1 MTTIVSPKGVQM
13 AQLIIQED
21 NTGTYIYT
29 GYADS
34 GSADGDSV
42 WAISRETIASGAV
55 LWKTGAF
62 SNTWTARASGT
73 YQ

>member
-1 MTTIVSPKGVQM
+1 MTIIVSPKGVQLG
-13 AQLIIQED
+13 QLITKTD

-29 GYADS
+29 GFADS
-34 GSADGDSV
+34 GSADSDAV
-42 WAISRETIASGAV
+42 WAITREEISTGTV
-55 LWKTGAF
+55 LWKSGEF